1 MNIKQELYKLA
12 NSIRRIYWY
21 IFRPKTKGVKC
32 LIEYNDQYLL
42 IQTSYSGNYWTLPG
56 GGVGLFE
63 TPEKSIR
70 REIKEELN
78 IKLKDIKLLGF
89 YTSSIEYKQ
98 DTVFCYN
105 SIIIDNS
112 FHKNDAEIS
121 EAQWFRKDSLPENQ
135 SRALIEAILLSQR

>member
-1 MNIKQELYKLA
+1 MNLKNKKILIVGGCGFIGHNLGVHLK
-12 NSIRRIYWY
+12 S
-21 IFRPKTKGVKC
+21 KGADV
-32 LIEYNDQYLL
+32 YLL
-42 IQTSYSGNYWTLPG
+42 DSLTINNMNSVLDNKDSLPN
-56 GGVGLFE
+56 
-63 TPEKSIR
+63 PEISMSF
-70 REIKEELN
+70 LN
-78 IKLKDIKLLGF
+78 ERMRIIKLKDIKLLGF